1 MDLQTMIGK
10 RRGYAGGRS
19 YDFANR
25 KKGQPGSMLQKFFI
39 DQLKDIYWAEQHLI
53 KALTKLAKAATTEE
67 VRMAFETHRQ
77 ETEEHVERLKRVF
90 EMLGRNAQGK
100 TCEAMEGLLKEGE
113 TIMEETE
120 EDSVTRDVA
129 LIIAAQKVEHYEIA
143 TYGGLVELALTM
155 GLNQVAE
162 VLETTLQEE
171 HEADAKLTA
180 IAESHINWE
189 AEQEAGKN

>member
-10 RRGYAGGRS
+10 RRGYAGGKS
-19 YDFANR
+19 YDFASR

-53 KALTKLAKAATTEE
+53 KTLNKLAKAATTEE
-67 VRMAFETHRQ
+67 VRTAFETHRQ
-77 ETEEHVERLKRVF
+77 ETEEHVERLKRIF
-90 EMLGRNAQGK
+90 EMMGRNVQGK
-100 TCEAMEGLLKEGE
+100 TCEAMEGLIKEGE

-120 EDSVTRDVA
+120 EDSMTRDVA

-155 GLNQVAE
+155 GLDQVAE
-162 VLETTLQEE
+162 ILETTLQEE
-171 HEADAKLTA
+171 YEADSKLTA